1 MYTENPTDISEEG
14 EHGLSKHSYIDPTW
28 KIKDQRKK
36 FRQKIFGEHYNYN
49 YRRPNQQVLL
59 L

>member
-36 FRQKIFGEHYNYN
+36 FRQVGKICSVPQCLSFCYY
-49 YRRPNQQVLL
+49 LS
-59 L
+59 